1 MVNVRV
7 LQPNIALEPSEVDL
21 LSTRFEQAC
30 ALAAAEAG
38 APRLPLASRAR
49 LAKIMITLTK
59 MKKLA
64 TPEIQILA
72 VALFRSENAVSM
84 SNALA
89 ATSNAVPRMRGQL

>member
-38 APRLPLASRAR
+38 APRLPR
-49 LAKIMITLTK
+49 
-59 MKKLA
+59 
-64 TPEIQILA
+64 PPWPILWCD
-72 VALFRSENAVSM
+72 N
-84 SNALA
+84 LA
-89 ATSNAVPRMRGQL
+89 AELKRKRPSVGALGETPHVEEIAPPERVPAGRQT